1 MNVKFFGREPALV
14 MALVA
19 VVVQVVSAFYVDVS
33 ASQMTWINAA
43 TAAVVGLVIAVVAH
57 DSLSAPVLGA
67 VQAVVALAVGF
78 GLDWTVEQQAVVM
91 GLAGVLVSLFVRQ
104 QVTAPVPPPAEKQ
117 PIG

>member
-14 MALVA
+14 LALVT
-19 VVVQVVSAFYVDVS
+19 VVVQTVSAFYVDVS
-33 ASQMTWINAA
+33 ATQMTVINAA
-43 TAAVVGLVIAVVAH
+43 AAAIVGLIIAIVAH
-57 DSLSAPVLGA
+57 DSLNAAVLGA

-78 GLDWTVEQQAVVM
+78 GLDWTTDQQAVFM

-117 PIG
+117 VVG